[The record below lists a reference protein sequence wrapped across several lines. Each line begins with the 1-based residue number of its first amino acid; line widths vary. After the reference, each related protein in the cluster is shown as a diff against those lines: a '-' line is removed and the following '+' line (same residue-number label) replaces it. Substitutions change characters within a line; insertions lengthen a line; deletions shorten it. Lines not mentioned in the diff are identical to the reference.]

1 MKGMSVYAQSNNYY
15 ITYAFSKDEAHEAH
29 HVKDFINSNLV
40 DGICLL
46 RAKSDDNN
54 ITYLKKTGFP
64 FVIIGRPEET
74 EGILWVDNDNFKAT
88 YDLVNDLVKH
98 GKKKIAFLGAKKE
111 WNLTKDRVNGF
122 KVSCQMNGINIKDQ
136 DIIIKEEFTEQEGI
150 EATNE
155 LLKLGIPDAIIAEDD
170 MLAFGSLKVFKEKN
184 LKDISIIGF
193 NNTQLAEFQ
202 NPPLASVDINAYEL
216 GYYASKILIDSLE
229 NNNNVDH
236 YIIDTKLIIRDS
248 IK

>member
-1 MKGMSVYAQSNNYY
+1 MFIINYNFLIY
-15 ITYAFSKDEAHEAH
+15 VFSP
-29 HVKDFINSNLV
+29 FT
-40 DGICLL
+40 
-46 RAKSDDNN
+46 R
-54 ITYLKKTGFP
+54 TG
-64 FVIIGRPEET
+64 
-74 EGILWVDNDNFKAT
+74 L
-88 YDLVNDLVKH
+88 
-98 GKKKIAFLGAKKE
+98 
-111 WNLTKDRVNGF
+111 
-122 KVSCQMNGINIKDQ
+122 IKLYY
-136 DIIIKEEFTEQEGI
+136 KPT
-150 EATNE
+150 
-155 LLKLGIPDAIIAEDD
+155 PDAIIAEDD

>member
-1 MKGMSVYAQSNNYY
+1 
-15 ITYAFSKDEAHEAH
+15 
-29 HVKDFINSNLV
+29 
-40 DGICLL
+40 
-46 RAKSDDNN
+46 
-54 ITYLKKTGFP
+54 
-64 FVIIGRPEET
+64 
-74 EGILWVDNDNFKAT
+74 
-88 YDLVNDLVKH
+88 
-98 GKKKIAFLGAKKE
+98 
-111 WNLTKDRVNGF
+111 
-122 KVSCQMNGINIKDQ
+122 
-136 DIIIKEEFTEQEGI
+136 
-150 EATNE
+150 
-155 LLKLGIPDAIIAEDD
+155 